1 MDNIRPQKF
10 EDYIGQVQ
18 CKKNLQ
24 IFIEASKI
32 RGKCLDH
39 VLLYGPPGLGK
50 TTLANIIA
58 NELGAKIKTI
68 SGPSIEKI
76 GDLLSVITS
85 LNYGDVLF
93 IDEIH
98 RVPNFIE
105 EVLYSI
111 LEDFFVEVVVPSSDG
126 GSRVLKIDVE
136 PFTLIGATTKIG
148 NLSAPLR
155 DRFLISL
162 KLNLYSITELSEII
176 KRSAKIL
183 NLNINNKEAEKIA
196 QFSRQTPRIAN
207 KYLKRIGD
215 YALVKHSNNIDINL
229 IKLVMKNMN
238 VDEEGLNEI
247 DFRYLKVLY
256 KDFNNRFVGIN
267 NIAKH
272 LDEDIRTIEEII
284 EPFLIKKE
292 FIKITKKGRII
303 LEKGINYV
311 KNI

>member
-1 MDNIRPQKF
+1 MDNIRPQNF

-162 KLNLYSITELSEII
+162 KLNLYTITELSEII

>member
-256 KDFNNRFVGIN
+256 KYFNNRFVGIN